1 MTDQQRADALS
12 VVGGWVPTPNLDR
25 LAGEGT
31 RFTNCITTSPVCVP
45 ARLSLATGLYPHQTG
60 VWKNQPS
67 QPSPEQPTWMQRVRA
82 AGYRTSLF
90 GKTHLHPHQGDL
102 REREGLMNAYGLD
115 DVDEI
120 GGPRA
125 SARVLSHM
133 TAAWQAAGV
142 WETYRADYEE
152 RFRDKPHMVRPSPLG
167 LEHYADAYVG
177 QRALQY
183 IEDYDRA
190 ESWCC
195 WVSFGGP
202 HEPWDAPE
210 PYASLCDPATM
221 PPPRAAPAGSEHR
234 PRGDLDRMIENAPDL
249 SREDIATMRAN
260 YAGNVALIDEQ
271 IGQIFAAIE
280 RRGEWDE
287 TLVVLVSDHGEMN
300 GDAGLMYK
308 SNSLDGAGRVPLL
321 VKRPG
326 AVGGAVCAAP
336 VEWIDIG
343 PTLVEAAGGELDY
356 PQFGRSL
363 RPLLINPQNEHRAEA
378 ISEHAGEIMLLDRE
392 WKAALNARGEIYLLF
407 DVQSDPNEAENL
419 AGRPGYGAL
428 EGDLRRR
435 LLERLVSTQ
444 LQGVGYR
451 FDLHGR

>member
-45 ARLSLATGLYPHQTG
+45 ARLSLSTGLYPHQTG

-133 TAAWQAAGV
+133 TATWQAAGV
-142 WETYRADYEE
+142 WEAYRADYEE

-183 IEDYDRA
+183 LEDYDRA
-190 ESWCC
+190 EPWCC

-221 PPPRAAPAGSEHR
+221 PPDPSTA
-234 PRGDLDRMIENAPDL
+234 
-249 SREDIATMRAN
+249 
-260 YAGNVALIDEQ
+260 
-271 IGQIFAAIE
+271 
-280 RRGEWDE
+280 
-287 TLVVLVSDHGEMN
+287 HG
-300 GDAGLMYK
+300 
-308 SNSLDGAGRVPLL
+308 
-321 VKRPG
+321 
-326 AVGGAVCAAP
+326 
-336 VEWIDIG
+336 
-343 PTLVEAAGGELDY
+343 
-356 PQFGRSL
+356 
-363 RPLLINPQNEHRAEA
+363 A
-378 ISEHAGEIMLLDRE
+378 ISTA
-392 WKAALNARGEIYLLF
+392 
-407 DVQSDPNEAENL
+407 
-419 AGRPGYGAL
+419 
-428 EGDLRRR
+428 
-435 LLERLVSTQ
+435 
-444 LQGVGYR
+444 
-451 FDLHGR
+451 